1 MDPAEETAGRGYN
14 PTLPSGRR
22 KKKPKKK
29 APKKPAPKKPAPK
42 PAPKKNSTGGD
53 QPVRV
58 GRAAKQVPAKPKMQ
72 EQYIISKERGMYPVK
87 PKKKKDNRSFGQRVS
102 DAGQTAKK
110 GKVYPRGFGQR

>member
-1 MDPAEETAGRGYN
+1 MAMSPSEETAGRGYN
-14 PTLPSGRR
+14 PTLPSGPR

-58 GRAAKQVPAKPKMQ
+58 GRAAKQAEPKKKL
-72 EQYIISKERGMYPVK
+72 QYIISEARGLYAPK
-87 PKKKKDNRSFGQRVS
+87 PKAKKDTRSMAQRIKEAES
-102 DAGQTAKK
+102 KQK
-110 GKVYPRGFGQR
+110 GKVRPTSFGR

>member
-1 MDPAEETAGRGYN
+1 MSMDSGELEQRRYN
-14 PTLPSGRR
+14 PTLPSGRK

-42 PAPKKNSTGGD
+42 VTNSTGGD

-58 GRAAKQVPAKPKMQ
+58 GRAKKQVPKKKL
-72 EQYIISKERGMYPVK
+72 QYIISEARGMYPPK
-87 PKKKKDNRSFGQRVS
+87 PKKRKDTRSFGQRVT
-102 DAGQTAKK
+102 DAGQAQKPKK

>member
-22 KKKPKKK
+22 KKPKKK

-58 GRAAKQVPAKPKMQ
+58 GRKAKQAEPKKKL
-72 EQYIISKERGMYPVK
+72 QYIISEARGMYPPK
-87 PKKKKDNRSFGQRVS
+87 PKKKKDTRSFGQRVA
-102 DAGQTAKK
+102 DAGQTAKPK

>member
-1 MDPAEETAGRGYN
+1 MDSGELEQRRYN
-14 PTLPSGRR
+14 PTLPSGPKK

-42 PAPKKNSTGGD
+42 ATPKNSTGGD

-58 GRAAKQVPAKPKMQ
+58 GRAAKQQPKKKL
-72 EQYIISKERGMYPVK
+72 QYIISEARGLYAPK
-87 PKKKKDNRSFGQRVS
+87 PKAKKDTRSFGQRVADS
-102 DAGQTAKK
+102 QKPKK